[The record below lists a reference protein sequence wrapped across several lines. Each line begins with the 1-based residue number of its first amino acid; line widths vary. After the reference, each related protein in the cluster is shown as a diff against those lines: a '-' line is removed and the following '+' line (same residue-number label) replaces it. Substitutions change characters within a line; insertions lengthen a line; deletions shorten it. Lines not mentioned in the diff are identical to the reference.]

1 MVLRNTSRYPTDDV
15 RALVEFATG
24 EIDMNRVCVN
34 VKNSRTRAYSGS
46 AYFGVPEISNAPPD
60 SEYLVTIRLGP
71 PEMFPLVP
79 ERRRR
84 APSIEISCWREALV
98 TVAAHEANHIDQYR
112 RDLPRSEVACERFDA
127 WVLGRY
133 RAMRAR
139 AALRA
144 NANEQ
149 LSLFP
154 VSP

>member
-1 MVLRNTSRYPTDDV
+1 MVLQNTSRYPTDDV
-15 RALVEFATG
+15 LSLVEFATA

-46 AYFGVPEISNAPPD
+46 AYLGVPEISNAPPG

-79 ERRRR
+79 ERRKR
-84 APSIEISCWREALV
+84 APRIQISCWEEALV

-127 WVLGRY
+127 GVLAHY
-133 RAMRAR
+133 RAVRAPT
-139 AALRA
+139 ALRTGA
-144 NANEQ
+144 HAQ

-154 VSP
+154 VTA